1 MEGSQISL
9 LSKALKSDECASNV
23 IENVKTKKHPFLER
37 KKEIVRK
44 GNTEESNQNL
54 KDTDLFLII
63 TSQKN
68 DIPLCDFCLRETIN
82 KTNKNES

>member
-1 MEGSQISL
+1 M
-9 LSKALKSDECASNV
+9 
-23 IENVKTKKHPFLER
+23 
-37 KKEIVRK
+37 
-44 GNTEESNQNL
+44 EESNQNL

>member
-1 MEGSQISL
+1 MERFLVFLINCSF
-9 LSKALKSDECASNV
+9 V
-23 IENVKTKKHPFLER
+23 PKKYPFLGG

-44 GNTEESNQNL
+44 GNMEESNQNL

-68 DIPLCDFCLRETIN
+68 DIPPCDFCLRETIN

>member
-1 MEGSQISL
+1 M
-9 LSKALKSDECASNV
+9 
-23 IENVKTKKHPFLER
+23 
-37 KKEIVRK
+37 
-44 GNTEESNQNL
+44 EESNQNL

-68 DIPLCDFCLRETIN
+68 DIPPCDFCLRETIN